1 MSVNTILAATALALL
16 LNTVPLAAQPA
27 NDQEQSN
34 EARGGQA
41 RDGADAAA
49 KPDNRPAETG
59 SAASQSNDSPFDYEA
74 SEEISE
80 DLSVSFPV
88 DI

>member
-1 MSVNTILAATALALL
+1 MSSNTILTAWALALL
-16 LNTVPLAAQPA
+16 LNAAPLAAQTA
-27 NDQEQSN
+27 NDQEQSSG
-34 EARGGQA
+34 ARGEQA
-41 RDGADAAA
+41 KDGADAAA
-49 KPDNRPAETG
+49 KPSNPPAETG
-59 SAASQSNDSPFDYEA
+59 SAASRSNDSPFDYEA